1 MLKTVLKSA
10 AAFLCLCLFA
20 CKSDS
25 QDTTINFED
34 ALELNVA
41 ESVYKDGIALLNGTY
56 QIPYDCPL
64 DLKASKIKSGMKFAS
79 YFNLDMREMVPKF
92 GDLKPKYIM
101 IKNKNENVVYGIK
114 RGDTLAFRL
123 IDFP

>member
-1 MLKTVLKSA
+1 M
-10 AAFLCLCLFA
+10 CLCLFA